1 MKTAAA
7 LQLAY
12 RVTIS
17 CEENDDWP
25 PLVTGRHS
33 AADAPGAAYAAW
45 LPRHLAAISTGPPPA
60 APPPAAGS
68 SR

>member
-1 MKTAAA
+1 MKTATA

-25 PLVTGRHS
+25 RS
-33 AADAPGAAYAAW
+33 
-45 LPRHLAAISTGPPPA
+45 
-60 APPPAAGS
+60 
-68 SR
+68 